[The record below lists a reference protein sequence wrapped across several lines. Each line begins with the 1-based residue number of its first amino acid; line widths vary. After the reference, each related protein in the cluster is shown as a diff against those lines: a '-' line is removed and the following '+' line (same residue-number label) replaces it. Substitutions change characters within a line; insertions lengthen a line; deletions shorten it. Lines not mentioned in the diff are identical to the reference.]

1 MNIVEVDDL
10 KQFKKLPIGIGTSA
24 VCYRID
30 ENTVAKLFY
39 DFFCYDFDINN
50 PIVRNQFEL
59 FSSLSNDTYKGP
71 NQLIVKDGI
80 IVGYLYPFID
90 GKTLHRVRNSL
101 TVDDIVMKY
110 SKVIEDT
117 KRISSFNF
125 RLHDLHDKNILVND
139 SFRVI
144 DLDRGYQENNSN
156 EKGLL
161 KYNMIDINR
170 VIIHSLFHV
179 DDKDSIVFYKDF
191 LQELY
196 DKCLYEDY
204 RFLVDFLEQT
214 EKETNLCKV
223 KYKKIRKRINYRV
236 DKTYY

>member
-1 MNIVEVDDL
+1 MNIIGVNDL
-10 KQFKKLPIGIGTSA
+10 KQFKKIPIGIGTSA
-24 VCYRID
+24 VCYKID

-59 FSSLSNDTYKGP
+59 LLSLSNDTYKGP

-80 IVGYLYPFID
+80 VVGYLYPFID
-90 GKTLHRVRNSL
+90 GKTLHRIRNNI
-101 TVDDIVMKY
+101 TVNDIITKY
-110 SKVIEDT
+110 PKVIEDT
-117 KRISSFNF
+117 KKISCFNF
-125 RLHDLHDKNILVND
+125 RLHDLHDKNILIND
-139 SFRVI
+139 SFKVI
-144 DLDRGYQENNSN
+144 DLDRGYQSSNYDNN
-156 EKGLL
+156 GYL
-161 KYNMIDINR
+161 KYNMININQ

-179 DDKDSIVFYKDF
+179 DEKDSIAFYNDS

-204 RFLVDFLEQT
+204 HFLIEFLEQT

-223 KYKKIRKRINYRV
+223 KYKKIRKKIDYRI